1 MVSEQGNDKTGAEF
15 QELQSGIEKVL
26 KLAGDGHA
34 GCCVSGWETVRTS
47 YGGASSGKKKEEGA
61 RV

>member
-15 QELQSGIEKVL
+15 QELQSEKVL